1 MLKVK
6 KLKELLAQLPD
17 EMEVEGANY
26 WHFVYRQRPKLSDA
40 ISICFCLNRGIIYQF
55 SIGDTS
61 AEDIQKHFISERE
74 GAKVKITAHLRSETE
89 KLAKSEANIKRNKE
103 LAEAQLEEILKEGE

>member
-6 KLKELLAQLPD
+6 KLRELLAELPD
-17 EMEVEGANY
+17 EMEVEGVY
-26 WHFVYRQRPKLSDA
+26 YYKFIYRQRPKLSD
-40 ISICFCLNRGIIYQF
+40 SLSLCFGLNGG
-55 SIGDTS
+55 SLSSLDDTS
-61 AEDIQKHFISERE
+61 PEGIKKVFLSERE